1 MNPFAPHYQT
11 VADLDANRPSR
22 AWLLRLIAKRPR
34 PQVLS
39 LGSSSLASP
48 RSGRGFS
55 LVEVTL
61 AMAIV
66 SFGVLSVVSTM
77 PGGMEMLRNSVNDTV
92 ESRIAQ
98 EVLAKLQGSDW
109 SDTANLTSYDGSLC
123 YFDGQGN
130 ELTALGGSEP
140 GWTVY
145 TARIVVSST
154 PPALPSP
161 TAAPSDYL
169 RQVRIFITDQPAS
182 SADRFT
188 NARKHRQVC
197 TLAAKTSR

>member
-1 MNPFAPHYQT
+1 MNPIAPHPHAAVDQ
-11 VADLDANRPSR
+11 VANHRSGARLFP
-22 AWLLRLIAKRPR
+22 LIAKRLR
-34 PQVLS
+34 PQDLS
-39 LGSSSLASP
+39 LVSP

-77 PGGMEMLRNSVNDTV
+77 PGGMEMLRNSINDTV

-109 SDTANLTSYDGSLC
+109 SDTANLASYDGSLC
-123 YFDGQGN
+123 YFDAQGN
-130 ELTALGGSEP
+130 ELHATGGAAP
-140 GWTVY
+140 DWTVF
-145 TARIVVSST
+145 TARIAVSNT
-154 PPALPSP
+154 PPALPAA

-169 RQVRIFITDQPAS
+169 RQVRICITDQPAT

>member
-1 MNPFAPHYQT
+1 MNPHLQT
-11 VADLDANRPSR
+11 PRDPEIDRIPRSWLSR
-22 AWLLRLIAKRPR
+22 MTLKLP
-34 PQVLS
+34 PT
-39 LGSSSLASP
+39 SSLVSP

-109 SDTANLTSYDGSLC
+109 SDTANLASYDGSLC
-123 YFDGQGN
+123 YFDAQGN
-130 ELTALGGSEP
+130 ELHAPGGAAP
-140 GWTVY
+140 DWTVF
-145 TARIVVSST
+145 TARIAVSST
-154 PPALPSP
+154 PPALPST
-161 TAAPSDYL
+161 TASPSDYL
-169 RQVRIFITDQPAS
+169 RQVRICITDQPAS